1 MSTEVTSSF
10 KKYNNA
16 INKFEGEFV
25 DKEAG
30 EEDVFCSC
38 QENSLHSVRDPG

>member
-1 MSTEVTSSF
+1 MSF
-10 KKYNNA
+10 KKYKYNN
-16 INKFEGEFV
+16 NTFKKFEGEFV

-30 EEDVFCSC
+30 EEDVFCSR